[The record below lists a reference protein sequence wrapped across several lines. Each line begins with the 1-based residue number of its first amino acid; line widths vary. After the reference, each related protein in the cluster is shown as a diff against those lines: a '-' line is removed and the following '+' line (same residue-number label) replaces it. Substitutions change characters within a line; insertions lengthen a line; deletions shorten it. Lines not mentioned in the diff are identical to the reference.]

1 MNYLQLIL
9 KLIIIV
15 LAIIIIMKILKHN
28 KIIENFHYLP
38 YHIDNKTALSSYDGV
53 NLKSKQNS
61 MHKWRTK
68 PSNQKLRT
76 DKAMRTHQ
84 GLSVNPV
91 NIAKHDGPIM
101 DTSAPPVNGLKGQ
114 GDNMNG
120 KFLFRLNEVSP
131 ECCPSTYTTD
141 MGCVCTTDHQ
151 REFIARRGK
160 LLN

>member
-15 LAIIIIMKILKHN
+15 LAIVIVMKILKHN

-38 YHIDNKTALSSYDGV
+38 YHVDNKTALSSYDGV

-76 DKAMRTHQ
+76 DKAIRTHQ
-84 GLSVNPV
+84 GLSNSINLVG
-91 NIAKHDGPIM
+91 HDGPIM
-101 DTSAPPVNGLKGQ
+101 DTSAPPVNGLKEQ
-114 GDNMNG
+114 SETMNS

-131 ECCPSTYTTD
+131 ECCPSTYTTYRV
-141 MGCVCTTDHQ
+141 CVCTTDHQ
-151 REFIARRGK
+151 REFIARRGN